1 MLHNQLTCHH
11 QCIVVSSTVK
21 NGSVV
26 LVKENSVPTLSWPPG
41 VAKAY
46 FLVRAVWL
54 EVSMSKLL
62 KELFVSLCRLCDLE
76 LSRSPDVSN

>member
-41 VAKAY
+41 VAKGV
-46 FLVRAVWL
+46 FPGKGGVVRSVNVKTI
-54 EVSMSKLL
+54 EGVICK
-62 KELFVSLCRLCDLE
+62 FVQI
-76 LSRSPDVSN
+76 V